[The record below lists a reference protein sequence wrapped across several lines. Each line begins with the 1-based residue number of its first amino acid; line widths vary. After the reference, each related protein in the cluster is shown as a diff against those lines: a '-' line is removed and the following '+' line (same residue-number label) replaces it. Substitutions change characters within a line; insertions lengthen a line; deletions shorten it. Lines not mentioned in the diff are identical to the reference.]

1 MNCSLHSIPITHTE
15 TKLCRKRTSNIQ
27 HWIYSQEYSQHFF
40 FLSFSSHQVTLY
52 RYFGKS
58 YTLWAVGDF
67 IKTITEWKLAN
78 NFILVPKQEY
88 IDFFFFFPKQKTVLY
103 WSWRT
108 VWILTELR
116 TCFLFPFLFFFFYLW
131 SQELLKDRIRDFEN
145 SSL

>member
-88 IDFFFFFPKQKTVLY
+88 IDFFFFFSQAKNCSL
-103 WSWRT
+103 
-108 VWILTELR
+108 LELKNCLDSYR
-116 TCFLFPFLFFFFYLW
+116 APYLFSFPFPIFFFF
-131 SQELLKDRIRDFEN
+131 SLKSGITQR
-145 SSL
+145 

>member
-88 IDFFFFFPKQKTVLY
+88 IDFFFFF
-103 WSWRT
+103 
-108 VWILTELR
+108 
-116 TCFLFPFLFFFFYLW
+116 FPSKKLFFTGVEELSGFLQSSVLVFFSLSYVFFF
-131 SQELLKDRIRDFEN
+131 SLKSGITQR
-145 SSL
+145 